1 VFVPGSVAV
10 VSALRQ
16 VITGALGER
25 LAMKVS
31 AARVPELEA
40 DIARLNGQEFGRN
53 SAGHTTRNPT
63 A

>member
-1 VFVPGSVAV
+1 
-10 VSALRQ
+10 
-16 VITGALGER
+16 
-25 LAMKVS
+25 VS

-40 DIARLNGQEFGRN
+40 DIARLNGREFGRN